1 MTYYKKKQSSV
12 KLIHK
17 EIQIFC
23 EKIQYPFLNSDYLEQ
38 ALVHPSF
45 NNSNFHFERL
55 EFLGDRVLSLVTAE
69 QLLTQYKTS
78 NEGELAKK
86 HAFLVSRDFC
96 IKVAILLNL
105 HKHAK
110 TTLGKEFDNAIH
122 PVHGDCIEA
131 ILGAIYLDG
140 GLDPCKKFI
149 DHFWK
154 KISYEKNDY
163 QSNPKVLLQEWA
175 QKKGLSLPTYEIV
188 NNEGTSHQ
196 PVFTVEVSIPTYEK
210 HPGRGKNKKDAEQD
224 AARQFMKSNNIK

>member
-1 MTYYKKKQSSV
+1 MKYHKKKQPSS
-12 KLIHK
+12 KLTNQEIHT
-17 EIQIFC
+17 FC
-23 EKIQYPFLNSDYLEQ
+23 QNIQYTFLNSDLIEQ

-69 QLLTQYKTS
+69 QLIAQYKTS
-78 NEGELAKK
+78 NEGDLAKK

-96 IKVAILLNL
+96 IKVATLLNL

-110 TTLGKEFDNAIH
+110 TKLGKEFDNTIH

-140 GLDPCKKFI
+140 GIDPCKKFI
-149 DHFWK
+149 DYFWK

-163 QSNPKVLLQEWA
+163 QSNPKVLLQEWT
-175 QKKGLSLPTYEIV
+175 QKKGLSLPTYEIIS
-188 NNEGTSHQ
+188 NEGTSHQ
-196 PVFTVEVSIPTYEK
+196 PVFTVEVCVTSYEK
-210 HPGRGKNKKDAEQD
+210 HEGRGKNKKDAEQD
-224 AARQFMKSNNIK
+224 AARRFINIHNIN